1 MTDHETDEGRFQ
13 KCVAKAKY
21 IILFEV
27 FFWRRYLARKRK
39 MNTGNSNIHGIK
51 KVKKKRQAE
60 NTHAF

>member
-27 FFWRRYLARKRK
+27 FSFGEDARKRK
-39 MNTGNSNIHGIK
+39 MNTGDSNIHGIK
-51 KVKKKRQAE
+51 KV
-60 NTHAF
+60 